1 MPLLGPCIK
10 RGITCLQTFCFE
22 GKMNYLFKP
31 LPVRFSVPCSQ
42 KNPNWWSIQN
52 WTHYFIFFLSL
63 KSISAFTRSWP
74 PRQNP
79 GSHSCLLSLQSP
91 NHQQVYWF
99 FILNLSSPF
108 YSLCHWLNFSPHK
121 VLLRALQNSLF
132 WFSASSFCSSLF
144 CSSILLKGQT

>member
-1 MPLLGPCIK
+1 
-10 RGITCLQTFCFE
+10 
-22 GKMNYLFKP
+22 MNYLFKP
-31 LPVRFSVPCSQ
+31 LPVRFSVTCSQ
-42 KNPNWWSIQN
+42 KNPNWWSVQN
-52 WTHYFIFFLSL
+52 WTHYFIFFSSL

-79 GSHSCLLSLQSP
+79 GSHSCLLSLHSP
-91 NHQQVYWF
+91 NHQQAYRF

-132 WFSASSFCSSLF
+132 WFSASSFSLF
-144 CSSILLKGQT
+144 QFILLLHSVERANIKKEGNLIIYAIEDVLM